1 MQLLPGDEWIDLFQR
16 CTGEAFHL
24 EVRDAYAVP
33 AESEHFRRFLDGEP
47 DDYVTFQQPWLTL
60 MRDVIAKGVAVR
72 RIRVVSV
79 PHSDYHRWVLVATAP
94 SVEAGEDIR
103 YVPRHVAGEVPPD
116 DWWMFDDEL
125 LAFNLVDTN
134 GKPAGLAVTTDPQ
147 LVNHCRSVKQRLWE
161 LAIPYADYAAN
172 AATHAGQ

>member
-72 RIRVVSV
+72 RVRVVSV

-103 YVPRHVAGEVPPD
+103 YVRGTWRAKCRPTTGGCSTTSCSPSTWSTRMASQPGWPSPPI
-116 DWWMFDDEL
+116 
-125 LAFNLVDTN
+125 
-134 GKPAGLAVTTDPQ
+134 
-147 LVNHCRSVKQRLWE
+147 RSSS
-161 LAIPYADYAAN
+161 ATAA
-172 AATHAGQ
+172 A